1 VATDG
6 LPPESTENHKH
17 CKMFSLNLNT
27 VEESDKLRIWEIFQ
41 GMGPGHLKIIII
53 NDNNKNG
60 SEFA

>member
-1 VATDG
+1 MDCPQKVQRITNTA
-6 LPPESTENHKH
+6 
-17 CKMFSLNLNT
+17 KMFSLNLNT